1 MTVVPEFLA
10 DGAIGGLLASCSL
23 AVTYMLQLL

>member
-1 MTVVPEFLA
+1 MAVVPEFLA

-23 AVTYMLQLL
+23 TDIDTLQSL